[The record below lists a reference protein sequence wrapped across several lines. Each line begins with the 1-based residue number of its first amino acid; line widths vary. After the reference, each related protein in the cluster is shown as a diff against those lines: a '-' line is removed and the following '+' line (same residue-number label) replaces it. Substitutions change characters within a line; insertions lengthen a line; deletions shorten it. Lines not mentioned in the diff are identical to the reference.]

1 MQKADLKIVIFTLV
15 MCVLSSILLA
25 GTVKSL
31 GGKIGDNQESYRK
44 LNILKAF
51 RPDHAPDG
59 HALTPEESAKYFE
72 AGQMPNDLINAYYTK
87 FVRETEVEINRDGQR
102 VKAPLFLWEQDGKII
117 KYAFPAEGM
126 GLWSVVHSYIAL
138 KTDLATIHGITFF
151 DHGETPGLG
160 GECSKPWFQNN
171 FIGKKLLKDGK
182 PVDFKVVKGKV
193 KDKAT
198 IDPETAVDGMAA
210 STLTGNGIQAFI
222 NSSFA
227 AYNTHFETIR
237 GK

>member
-1 MQKADLKIVIFTLV
+1 MQKADLKIVVFTLV
-15 MCVLSSILLA
+15 MCVLSSLLLA
-25 GTVKSL
+25 ATVKL
-31 GGKIGDNQESYRK
+31 LKPKIDENQESYRK
-44 LNILKAF
+44 LNILRAF

-59 HALTPEESAKYFE
+59 HALSPEEFSKYFE
-72 AGQMPNDLINAYYTK
+72 AGQMPNDLIKEYYGK
-87 FVRETEVEINRDGQR
+87 FVKETEVEITAGGHKK
-102 VKAPLFLWEQDGKII
+102 KAPFFMWEQDGKIL

-126 GLWSVVHSYIAL
+126 GLWSIVHSYIAL
-138 KTDLATIHGITFF
+138 KPDLATIHGVTFF

-193 KDKAT
+193 KDKPT

-210 STLTGNGIQAFI
+210 ATLTGNGLQAFI
-222 NSSFA
+222 NSAFA